1 MHQTSLKLDCRYA
14 TRVSLWVGSR
24 FWHNEAIPG
33 LIPLVSQPRSNP
45 IFVVLPSYSIS
56 LPSAK
61 WLRGCLSRQ
70 KFLEFALSC
79 CYCSHD
85 ANRYKTYATY
95 QYTLLLSVPYRS
107 TVTNLSC
114 GLLQGKW
121 QVTFLLRFLLIA
133 SVAHVTSILCYH
145 RVGLDLLFLSELYT
159 IVLQL
164 LPFKNKKKKKIG
176 KIGELNFFLVTFII
190 TRLVCHLIQIW
201 KHKYNKKF

>member
-133 SVAHVTSILCYH
+133 SVAHVTSIMLSS
-145 RVGLDLLFLSELYT
+145 RRSRFIVPVG
-159 IVLQL
+159 IVYNCIAIAAFQEQ
-164 LPFKNKKKKKIG
+164 KKKKNRENWRTEFLSSNIYYNSVSMS
-176 KIGELNFFLVTFII
+176 LNSNLKT
-190 TRLVCHLIQIW
+190 
-201 KHKYNKKF
+201 